1 MSFPL
6 LSSTYENILRV
17 TVQRVGR
24 AAKDSRRA
32 WQRHVFAAEFRKEL
46 AEKHRRWCHEFRP
59 PSSLIERTRRFL
71 DRSLGGYRDIRWH
84 EVNWSVS
91 GILDPAFIPRDFF
104 YLKIESTLNAMDYAR
119 VLTDK
124 NALYSLW
131 LAPHLPEPVLH
142 VIRGDLYLPG
152 FVRVAVDELD
162 RVFANARGE
171 FVVKP
176 TIHHGG
182 GQRVEIMDGM
192 SVASF
197 IKSVI
202 ANASSQIAV
211 NWIVQRPLA
220 QCAEMARFNSSS
232 INTMRIMTLRTDR
245 EIAYVTGVLRVGR
258 ADARVDNQGRGGL
271 VIGISQGRLRD
282 RGIDKEFR
290 YYDRH
295 PDHDYQFGGE
305 LPAFDVAVTF
315 CRELHQKLPW
325 FDLISWDV
333 TVGPQYE
340 PRLIE
345 FNVVSQEIDIHQ
357 LTNGPLFG
365 GENSAMLSAVL
376 RRVANRPLVGVGL
389 GVF

>member
-1 MSFPL
+1 MNHPL
-6 LSSTYENILRV
+6 LRSTYDDVLRA
-17 TVQRVGR
+17 TAHRVGTTV
-24 AAKDSRRA
+24 KGSRRA

-46 AEKHRRWCHEFRP
+46 TEKHRRWCHEFQA
-59 PSSLIERTRRFL
+59 PSNLVERTRRFL
-71 DRSLGGYRDIRWH
+71 HQNLDGYQDTRWH

-91 GILDPAFIPRDFF
+91 GILDPAFMPRDFF
-104 YLKIESTLNAMDYAR
+104 YLKIEPTLNAMDYAR

-124 NALYSLW
+124 NALYALW
-131 LAPHLPEPVLH
+131 LAPHLPEPMLH
-142 VIRGDLYLPG
+142 VIRGELYLPG
-152 FVRVAVDELD
+152 FVRVPLDELD
-162 RVFANARGE
+162 RIFANARGE
-171 FVVKP
+171 VVVKP

-197 IKSVI
+197 ISSAV
-202 ANASSQIAV
+202 ANASSQIDV
-211 NWIVQRPLA
+211 NWIVQRPLR

-232 INTMRIMTLRTDR
+232 INTLRIMTLRMDR
-245 EIAYVTGVLRVGR
+245 EIAYVSSVLRVGR

-290 YYDRH
+290 YYDKH
-295 PDHDYQFGGE
+295 PDHDYRFDRE
-305 LPAFDVAVTF
+305 LPAFDAAVAF
-315 CRELHQKLPW
+315 CRELHQNFPW
-325 FDLISWDV
+325 FDLISWDIS
-333 TVGPQYE
+333 VGPEYE

-345 FNVVSQEIDIHQ
+345 FNVASQEIDIHQ

-365 GENSAMLSAVL
+365 NENSAMLSTVL
-376 RRVANRPLVGVGL
+376 RRVANRPLVGVGM